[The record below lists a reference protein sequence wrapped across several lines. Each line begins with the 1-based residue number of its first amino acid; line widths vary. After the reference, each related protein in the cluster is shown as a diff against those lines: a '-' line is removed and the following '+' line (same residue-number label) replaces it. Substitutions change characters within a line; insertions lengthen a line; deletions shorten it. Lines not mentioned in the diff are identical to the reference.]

1 MRRRI
6 LTVGLAVV
14 TLLGGVVLVG
24 STQLESPRIEPKAD
38 QYLKAMSSYLA
49 GLKTYSFQ
57 VEEFFDEVQD
67 DGQKLQ
73 LSNQRHMSVSRPDK
87 VFGVDKGDTANSL
100 FYYDGK
106 TVTVFDRGQKTY
118 ATEKVP
124 GTIDAMLDDLHDR
137 FDTHQ
142 TLADFLFADPYK
154 VFTENVQSGTY
165 VGLHHVGKVK
175 CHHLAFRQRL
185 LDWQIWIDAGD
196 KPLPRKLLITFKRQV
211 DQPQYTALIHRW
223 DVDPKLSDD
232 LFEFKPP
239 KGVRK
244 VDFLDR
250 HAKLQPLKKGVCPV
264 NSVLDEHGVMPSER
278 RAYPCPKVN
287 RAIRAKSSSGAA
299 GSASGNT
306 VV

>member
-1 MRRRI
+1 MTRRS
-6 LTVGLAVV
+6 LAVGLAVAAV
-14 TLLGGVVLVG
+14 LGGAALVG
-24 STQLESPRIEPKAD
+24 GAEQEAPKIELKAD

-73 LSNQRHMSVSRPDK
+73 FSNQRHMSVSRPDK
-87 VFGVDKGDTANSL
+87 VFGEDEGDTANSL

-154 VFTENVQSGTY
+154 MFTEHVQSGTY
-165 VGLHHVGKVK
+165 VGLNYVGKVK
-175 CHHLAFRQRL
+175 CHHLAFRQRI

-196 KPLPRKLLITFKRQV
+196 RPLPRKLLITFKRQM
-211 DQPQYTALIHRW
+211 DEPQYTALIHRW
-223 DVDPKLSDD
+223 DVNPKLSDD
-232 LFEFKPP
+232 LFQFQPP
-239 KGVRK
+239 EGVRK
-244 VDFLDR
+244 VDFLNR
-250 HAKLQPLKKGVCPV
+250 HAAPQPLKK
-264 NSVLDEHGVMPSER
+264 
-278 RAYPCPKVN
+278 
-287 RAIRAKSSSGAA
+287 AA
-299 GSASGNT
+299 GE
-306 VV
+306 

>member
-1 MRRRI
+1 MRRRV
-6 LTVGLAVV
+6 LAVGLAVAAV
-14 TLLGGVVLVG
+14 LGGVALVG
-24 STQLESPRIEPKAD
+24 GAEQEAPKIEPKAD

-87 VFGVDKGDTANSL
+87 VFGEDEGDTANSL

-142 TLADFLFADPYK
+142 TLADFLFADPYT
-154 VFTENVQSGTY
+154 VFTEHVQSGTY
-165 VGLHHVGKVK
+165 VGLHYVGKVK
-175 CHHLAFRQRL
+175 CHHLAFRQRI

-196 KPLPRKLLITFKRQV
+196 QPLPRKFLITFKRQA
-211 DQPQYTALIHRW
+211 DEPQYTALIHRW
-223 DVDPKLSDD
+223 DVNPKLRDD
-232 LFEFKPP
+232 LFQFRPLV
-239 KGVRK
+239 GVRK
-244 VDFLDR
+244 VDFLNR
-250 HAKLQPLKKGVCPV
+250 HAAPQPLKK
-264 NSVLDEHGVMPSER
+264 
-278 RAYPCPKVN
+278 
-287 RAIRAKSSSGAA
+287 AA
-299 GSASGNT
+299 GK
-306 VV
+306 

>member
-1 MRRRI
+1 MSRRMA
-6 LTVGLAVV
+6 TVGVAVV
-14 TLLGGVVLVG
+14 AVLGCVALVG
-24 STQLESPRIEPKAD
+24 GFEPEVPKIEPKAD

-57 VEEFFDEVQD
+57 VEEFIDEVQD
-67 DGQKLQ
+67 DGQKIQ
-73 LSNQRHMSVSRPDK
+73 LSNQRHLSVSRPDK
-87 VFGVDKGDTANSL
+87 VFAEDEGDTANSW

-154 VFTENVQSGTY
+154 MFTENVQSGSY
-165 VGLHHVGKVK
+165 VGLHYVGKVK
-175 CHHLAFRQRL
+175 CHHLAFRQKT

-196 KPLPRKLLITFKRQV
+196 QPLPRKLVITFKQQV

-223 DVDPKLSDD
+223 DVNPKLSDD
-232 LFEFKPP
+232 LFQFQPP
-239 KGVRK
+239 EGVRK
-244 VDFLDR
+244 VDFLNR
-250 HAKLQPLKKGVCPV
+250 HAEPKPLK
-264 NSVLDEHGVMPSER
+264 
-278 RAYPCPKVN
+278 AT
-287 RAIRAKSSSGAA
+287 A
-299 GSASGNT
+299 GK
-306 VV
+306 

>member
-1 MRRRI
+1 GFLWIMEDFIMRRRM
-6 LTVGLAVV
+6 LAVGLAVAAM
-14 TLLGGVVLVG
+14 LGGIALAGG
-24 STQLESPRIEPKAD
+24 SQQEALKIEPKAD

-67 DGQKLQ
+67 DGQKIQ
-73 LSNQRHMSVSRPDK
+73 FSNQRHLSVSRPNK
-87 VFGVDKGDTANSL
+87 TFGEDEGDTANSL

-106 TVTVFDRGQKTY
+106 TATVFDRGQKTY

-154 VFTENVQSGTY
+154 MFTEHVQSGTY

-175 CHHLAFRQRL
+175 CHHLAFRQRI

-196 KPLPRKLLITFKRQV
+196 QPLPRKLVITFKRQV

-223 DVDPKLSDD
+223 DVNPKLSDD
-232 LFEFKPP
+232 LFKFQPP
-239 KGVRK
+239 AGVRK
-244 VDFLDR
+244 VDFLNR
-250 HAKLQPLKKGVCPV
+250 HAEPQPLKKT
-264 NSVLDEHGVMPSER
+264 
-278 RAYPCPKVN
+278 
-287 RAIRAKSSSGAA
+287 A
-299 GSASGNT
+299 GK
-306 VV
+306 

>member
-6 LTVGLAVV
+6 LAVGLAVV
-14 TLLGGVVLVG
+14 AVLGGVALVG
-24 STQLESPRIEPKAD
+24 GSQQEAPNIEPKAD

-57 VEEFFDEVQD
+57 VEEFIDEVQD
-67 DGQKLQ
+67 DGQKIQ

-87 VFGVDKGDTANSL
+87 VFGEDEGDTANSL

-142 TLADFLFADPYK
+142 TLADFLFSDPYK

-175 CHHLAFRQRL
+175 CHHLAFRQKI

-196 KPLPRKLLITFKRQV
+196 TAAAAQAPDHLQAAGGPTAIHGPHPPLGREPQAERRSVSVPAAGGCPQGRFPEPARRAPTLEEGSRQV
-211 DQPQYTALIHRW
+211 TRR
-223 DVDPKLSDD
+223 V
-232 LFEFKPP
+232 PP
-239 KGVRK
+239 
-244 VDFLDR
+244 
-250 HAKLQPLKKGVCPV
+250 
-264 NSVLDEHGVMPSER
+264 S
-278 RAYPCPKVN
+278 
-287 RAIRAKSSSGAA
+287 
-299 GSASGNT
+299 
-306 VV
+306 

>member
-1 MRRRI
+1 MRRRMSA
-6 LTVGLAVV
+6 VGIAVAAV
-14 TLLGGVVLVG
+14 LGGVALAGG
-24 STQLESPRIEPKAD
+24 SQQETAKIEPKAD

-87 VFGVDKGDTANSL
+87 VFGEDEGDTADSL

-106 TVTVFDRGQKTY
+106 TVTVFDRRQKTY

-137 FDTHQ
+137 FDTDQ

-154 VFTENVQSGTY
+154 VFTEHVQSGTY
-165 VGLHHVGKVK
+165 VGLHHVSKAK
-175 CHHLAFRQRL
+175 CHHLAFRQKL
-185 LDWQIWIDAGD
+185 LDWQIWIDAGVQ
-196 KPLPRKLLITFKRQV
+196 PLPRKLLITFKRQV

-223 DVDPKLSDD
+223 DVNPTLSDE
-232 LFEFKPP
+232 LFQFQPP
-239 KGVRK
+239 EGVRK
-244 VDFLDR
+244 VDFVNR
-250 HAKLQPLKKGVCPV
+250 HAEPKPLKKATG
-264 NSVLDEHGVMPSER
+264 
-278 RAYPCPKVN
+278 K
-287 RAIRAKSSSGAA
+287 
-299 GSASGNT
+299 
-306 VV
+306 

>member
-6 LTVGLAVV
+6 SAVGLVVAVV
-14 TLLGGVVLVG
+14 LGGVALVG
-24 STQLESPRIEPKAD
+24 GAEKEAPNIEPKAD

-73 LSNQRHMSVSRPDK
+73 FSNQRHLSVSRPDK
-87 VFGVDKGDTANSL
+87 VFGEDKGDTANSL

-106 TVTVFDRGQKTY
+106 TVTIFDRGQKTY

-124 GTIDAMLDDLHDR
+124 GTIDAMLDDLHER

-154 VFTENVQSGTY
+154 VFTEHVQSGTY
-165 VGLHHVGKVK
+165 VGLNYVGKVE

-196 KPLPRKLLITFKRQV
+196 QPLPRKLLITFKRQMNE
-211 DQPQYTALIHRW
+211 PQYTALIHRW
-223 DVDPKLSDD
+223 DVNPKLSDD
-232 LFEFKPP
+232 LFQFQPP
-239 KGVRK
+239 EGVRK
-244 VDFLDR
+244 VDFMNR
-250 HAKLQPLKKGVCPV
+250 HAEPQPSKK
-264 NSVLDEHGVMPSER
+264 
-278 RAYPCPKVN
+278 
-287 RAIRAKSSSGAA
+287 AA
-299 GSASGNT
+299 DK
-306 VV
+306 